1 MSVGASS
8 IKRAA
13 KSAAKPEEKNVK
25 AIADETEK
33 TGKPDSVKTGAEGM
47 TTTSSKKKPGRP
59 AKKTAEK
66 SVKAEKVVKQAAQ
79 KKPATPEMYGIGDKL
94 PIHLM

>member
-13 KSAAKPEEKNVK
+13 
-25 AIADETEK
+25 
-33 TGKPDSVKTGAEGM
+33 
-47 TTTSSKKKPGRP
+47 TTASKKPGSP
-59 AKKTAEK
+59 AKKTSEK
-66 SVKAEKVVKQAAQ
+66 AVESEKKVVKKAVE
-79 KKPATPEMYGIGDKL
+79 KKPVTPDRYGIGDKL

>member
-13 KSAAKPEEKNVK
+13 KSAAKPEEKKGK
-25 AIADETEK
+25 AVADET
-33 TGKPDSVKTGAEGM
+33 
-47 TTTSSKKKPGRP
+47 GRP
-59 AKKTAEK
+59 AKKTSEKAVKSEKQVAKKVAE
-66 SVKAEKVVKQAAQ
+66 
-79 KKPATPEMYGIGDKL
+79 KKPAGPEMYGIGDKL